1 MMALLMDVRS
11 PDALARAADLG
22 LAMQLT
28 NIARDVGEDARAG
41 RLYLPLEWLSEA
53 GIDADEF
60 LAQPRYST
68 ALASVIERLLAE
80 ADRLYRQA
88 DSGIAVLPR
97 GSRPGIYAA
106 RLLYAE
112 IGAQLALRGHDAV
125 SLRSVV
131 PARRK
136 LSLIARVFGA
146 WWLRTPELEAPV
158 AEQARILVDAVEQQ
172 TATAEPR
179 TGGSS
184 GRFSE
189 RMVWTLELFSAL
201 EARDRAQLAARGSWS
216 SASTGHSEGQ

>member
-1 MMALLMDVRS
+1 MDDAWLAYSAL
-11 PDALARAADLG
+11 
-22 LAMQLT
+22 
-28 NIARDVGEDARAG
+28 
-41 RLYLPLEWLSEA
+41 
-53 GIDADEF
+53 GI
-60 LAQPRYST
+60 L
-68 ALASVIERLLAE
+68 
-80 ADRLYRQA
+80 ADRTREALWSAHR
-88 DSGIAVLPR
+88 R
-97 GSRPGIYAA
+97 
-106 RLLYAE
+106 AE

-172 TATAEPR
+172 AATAEPR

-216 SASTGHSEGQ
+216 STTSSATSCPRSAMN